1 MEDRSLLSMAAIA
14 VVGLVVLAALLAAGY
29 MLVSAIFGPSSYDT
43 AQQPTFIP
51 AAPTSTPYATVP
63 TGQFIPGGSQPGG
76 YPAVPTPVQ
85 PVVKRAEFVD
95 GGTDKDTYRRGDT
108 AIAYIIIKNTGTV
121 PIDEAKLHVSVAKF
135 LTVAYM
141 SFKSSDT
148 PLTGLGVQPGETKK
162 VEYSIAIPDNYKGIP
177 TAGKYKITVD
187 VYVWDTKIGAFEKE
201 IEIQQ

>member
-1 MEDRSLLSMAAIA
+1 MAAIA
-14 VVGLVVLAALLAAGY
+14 VVGLVVLVALLAAGY
-29 MLVSAIFGPSSYDT
+29 MLISAIFGPNSYNT
-43 AQQPTFIP
+43 AQQPTVIP
-51 AAPTSTPYATVP
+51 ATPASTPYATVP

-95 GGTDKDTYRRGDT
+95 GGTDKDKYKRGDT
-108 AIAYIIIKNTGTV
+108 ALAYIIIKNTGTV

-135 LTVAYM
+135 LTLTYV

-162 VEYSIAIPDNYKGIP
+162 VEYPITIPEDYQGIS

-201 IEIQQ
+201 IEIQ